1 VNEDI
6 PMSNMVRLLAAIVL
20 SLFAN
25 LADAQ
30 DYPTRPITL
39 VVPYPAGGGVDA
51 MARIVADKLSVALG
65 QQVVVDN
72 RGGGS
77 GLVGTRAV
85 IRAAPDGYTLL
96 LGHTGTI
103 SINPSLYANSGYD
116 PRKDLAAVGLIAS
129 MPVALIAN
137 PAFPAN
143 TIGEMIALMKAN
155 PGKYN
160 IGTSAVGTGGYLS
173 AELFKS
179 VTGVDAQIV
188 PYKGTAGVMNDLL
201 GGHVPVAFGVL
212 PPALGN
218 IQSGTL
224 RVMAVL
230 SPARFSLLP
239 DVPTAAESGMPGFSS
254 VLHYGLLA
262 PAGTPAAIIARLNKE
277 LRALTDN
284 DEVRKRIHL
293 EGGDPLT
300 SSPEE
305 YAADIDAEETKWST
319 LIRKLNL
326 KVE

>member
-1 VNEDI
+1 MM
-6 PMSNMVRLLAAIVL
+6 PMRILVALVVLLLAPVAH
-20 SLFAN
+20 S
-25 LADAQ
+25 Q
-30 DYPTRPITL
+30 DYPTRTVTL
-39 VVPYPAGGGVDA
+39 VVPYPPGGGVDA

-65 QQVVVDN
+65 KQVVVDN

-85 IRAAPDGYTLL
+85 IKSPPDGYTLF
-96 LGHTGTI
+96 LGHTGSI
-103 SINPSLYANSGYD
+103 SINPSLYANSGID
-116 PRKDLAAVGLIAS
+116 PRKDFTAIGLIAS
-129 MPVALIAN
+129 MPVALIAH
-137 PAFPAN
+137 PSFPAK
-143 TIGEMIALMKAN
+143 TIGDAVALMKAN

-179 VTGVDAQIV
+179 VTGIDAQIV

-224 RVMAVL
+224 RTIAVL
-230 SPARFSLLP
+230 SDTRFSLLP
-239 DVPTAAESGMPGFSS
+239 DVPTATESGMPGFVS
-254 VLHYGLLA
+254 VLHYGVLA
-262 PAGTPAAIIARLNKE
+262 PAGTPRPIVERLNAE
-277 LRALTDN
+277 LRTLVMS
-284 DEVRKRIHL
+284 DEVKRRIHS
-293 EGGDPLT
+293 EGGDPLIST
-300 SSPEE
+300 PEE
-305 YAADIDAEETKWST
+305 YADDIDKEEAKWSA